1 LPLLLQY
8 DSTADENETNE
19 SHGVGA
25 RVQIAKNLH
34 AVHAAQA
41 LSKLCGLGGDGISSP
56 SNLPAFNTLRALLT
70 PRLADMLRNYPP
82 KDLLSNLNSNLESP
96 EVSCS
101 VFNNIILNAQPKHCH
116 NVVTG
121 SKCFVHMYLIFNPQ
135 HNH

>member
-1 LPLLLQY
+1 
-8 DSTADENETNE
+8 
-19 SHGVGA
+19 
-25 RVQIAKNLH
+25 VQIAKNLH

-96 EVSCS
+96 EVLCF
-101 VFNNIILNAQPKHCH
+101 VFNNIILNAQPKQPLAKTAGKGC
-116 NVVTG
+116 VQRSQVCV
-121 SKCFVHMYLIFNPQ
+121 KMILA
-135 HNH
+135 